1 MIPYFSLRKLLRETE
16 NQKNP
21 ISFSTEQS
29 PKGIFFYLVT
39 GSPILTKYSYSGPF
53 DLSTPSANIE
63 PLKSVGFVG
72 KTIPFVSDI
81 LIEYTAQ
88 YFKSTGWLQSD
99 IEYVD
104 SGFSN
109 VFQKI
114 LNNLHVFRFAGTIS
128 RSERSAIMQ
137 NYRETKGRTIGDNWT
152 KSASCT
158 VPALIK
164 GLPWPIPLGSVIF
177 SDYTSKSY
185 GYSDVLFSQ
194 PKYLIITWS
203 EQDRSLSNLSHTIT
217 IRSKL
222 E

>member
-29 PKGIFFYLVT
+29 PKGIFFYLDT
-39 GSPILTKYSYSGPF
+39 GSPILTKYSYSPF

-63 PLKSVGFVG
+63 PLRSVGFVG

-177 SDYTSKSY
+177 SDYFLYFLLLSTEPYFFKLTFSSVPGCQFVNNLPSFIMDGKS
-185 GYSDVLFSQ
+185 
-194 PKYLIITWS
+194 
-203 EQDRSLSNLSHTIT
+203 
-217 IRSKL
+217 
-222 E
+222 